1 MAGPLKVISSASG
14 WFGMA
19 DNSVQANP
27 KGAMAAGFL
36 GFVMGL
42 GLFLFHRTP
51 VGERFL
57 SPPGSLAP
65 ASAPFLEVLPFH
77 DAVHS
82 SRFDDRRPLVHVGRC
97 LLPVLAIA
105 LDHRGSRVKSHSVGC
120 G

>member
-1 MAGPLKVISSASG
+1 MTGPLKVISSASG

-57 SPPGSLAP
+57 SPPARSRP
-65 ASAPFLEVLPFH
+65 RRRRFLRYY
-77 DAVHS
+77 
-82 SRFDDRRPLVHVGRC
+82 RFSMRSTPVALMIGGLLFMLVGAYYQFLR
-97 LLPVLAIA
+97 
-105 LDHRGSRVKSHSVGC
+105 
-120 G
+120 